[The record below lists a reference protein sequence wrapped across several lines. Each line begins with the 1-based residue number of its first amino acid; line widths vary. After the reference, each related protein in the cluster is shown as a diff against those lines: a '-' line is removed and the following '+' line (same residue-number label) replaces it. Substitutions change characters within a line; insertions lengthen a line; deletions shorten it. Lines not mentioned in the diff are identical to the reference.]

1 MSVAATP
8 PPRTP
13 PPPTPEVVFGSA
25 SIGGGGGWVDGGTDS
40 EPRCFPLSQM
50 SLGMWKAR
58 SHSGLRFLLCKERFV
73 FMVFRRRRM
82 VSTFGRASEL
92 VSRYTSLPVPTSPFN
107 LEGGGGAPGS
117 TKAVTHAAPASA
129 RAGAAVDATASDAT
143 PLQGGTDTPNS
154 AFTIGGGDTPGTHG
168 GERTPVP
175 MGMGVRQPVNVV
187 LAYEVSY
194 ADVAG
199 LDYRNP
205 LCDDGRLAI
214 EVRAVTKRAFPSEAA
229 AIEFFD
235 GLERESNDDEKSVV
249 NRSGALRSGRS
260 RSVARG
266 GERRNSAVRR
276 GIKDANTDASKH
288 NHKTYVSPARQ
299 GGPGGEKGAGEE
311 ASARKRSRVSSISS
325 PSLAS
330 RFEAVAPNTG
340 VDAFMPFHVASPG
353 KGAEGADADKEN
365 GSGAGRGKTPSGHK
379 SKLSRLGSGSVSWK
393 ENGNSSGDGLD
404 GRNEGEGDSTSAS
417 AAASTPTLPA
427 VRTPRNRP
435 GLVTN
440 GSTGTP
446 VFDTP
451 KAGAFAG
458 TIGDKSNNRPAE
470 TVFTHKTLVV
480 HFADPLLPDA
490 LRRRV
495 QSSPGLGLLRLYET
509 GLPPWALFLPQYG
522 FYYRPWLRTL
532 ARALFVL
539 VSVLSMSAGFYD
551 LYKHVPG
558 LDAVFTRF
566 WKPLGD
572 FLERHAAARLSILA
586 SYLFTQ
592 SRMFGPVLAQISS
605 SMRLVRSWTAA
616 VWRPIAVALGPSA
629 VRLWADGYRV
639 FIGPT
644 YAAVSVT
651 WTAFAAATGPA
662 VTSLKSLVPGF
673 SFGMFGTWR
682 ALASVETAAK
692 AGVPVVGGGLGGF
705 GLGWIVAA
713 VGDNASLRRNA
724 LDWWRTIGVTVL
736 RAVQRILN
744 FAVYLIGRVN
754 IHRMSLG
761 MAARRRFGGVAASA
775 ARAHGFKSGASP
787 SASRDDLTDLD
798 SLITGDLTDNLTASR
813 VDGEDVEDDATS
825 GMTSAVTA
833 VDGHEKTE

>member
-1 MSVAATP
+1 
-8 PPRTP
+8 
-13 PPPTPEVVFGSA
+13 
-25 SIGGGGGWVDGGTDS
+25 
-40 EPRCFPLSQM
+40 
-50 SLGMWKAR
+50 
-58 SHSGLRFLLCKERFV
+58 
-73 FMVFRRRRM
+73 
-82 VSTFGRASEL
+82 
-92 VSRYTSLPVPTSPFN
+92 
-107 LEGGGGAPGS
+107 
-117 TKAVTHAAPASA
+117 
-129 RAGAAVDATASDAT
+129 
-143 PLQGGTDTPNS
+143 
-154 AFTIGGGDTPGTHG
+154 
-168 GERTPVP
+168 
-175 MGMGVRQPVNVV
+175 MGVRQPVNVV

-214 EVRAVTKRAFPSEAA
+214 EVRAVTKRAFPSETAA
-229 AIEFFD
+229 MEFFD
-235 GLERESNDDEKSVV
+235 GLEREANDDEKSVV

-276 GIKDANTDASKH
+276 GIKDANTDTSKH

-299 GGPGGEKGAGEE
+299 GGPTEKGAGEE

-353 KGAEGADADKEN
+353 QGAEGADADKEN
-365 GSGAGRGKTPSGHK
+365 GAGPGRGKTPSGHK

-417 AAASTPTLPA
+417 VAASTPTLPA

-616 VWRPIAVALGPSA
+616 VWRPVAVALGPSA

-644 YAAVSVT
+644 YATVSVT

-662 VTSLKSLVPGF
+662 VSSLKSLIPGF

-682 ALASVETAAK
+682 ALASAQTAAK
-692 AGVPVVGGGLGGF
+692 AGAPVVGGGLGGF

-744 FAVYLIGRVN
+744 FRGVP
-754 IHRMSLG
+754 HR
-761 MAARRRFGGVAASA
+761 AC
-775 ARAHGFKSGASP
+775 
-787 SASRDDLTDLD
+787 
-798 SLITGDLTDNLTASR
+798 
-813 VDGEDVEDDATS
+813 
-825 GMTSAVTA
+825 
-833 VDGHEKTE
+833 

>member
-129 RAGAAVDATASDAT
+129 RAGAAVDATSSDAAT

-214 EVRAVTKRAFPSEAA
+214 EVRAVTKRAFPSETAA
-229 AIEFFD
+229 MEFFD

-299 GGPGGEKGAGEE
+299 GGPTEKGAGEE

-353 KGAEGADADKEN
+353 QGAEGADADKEN
-365 GSGAGRGKTPSGHK
+365 GAGPGRGKTPSGHK

-644 YAAVSVT
+644 YADGVGDVDRLCRGDGAGGYIVEKFS
-651 WTAFAAATGPA
+651 PR
-662 VTSLKSLVPGF
+662 LLVRYVWYVACARVRRNRREGWRAG
-673 SFGMFGTWR
+673 SRGWTWR
-682 ALASVETAAK
+682 LWARLDRR
-692 AGVPVVGGGLGGF
+692 GG
-705 GLGWIVAA
+705 
-713 VGDNASLRRNA
+713 R
-724 LDWWRTIGVTVL
+724 
-736 RAVQRILN
+736 
-744 FAVYLIGRVN
+744 
-754 IHRMSLG
+754 
-761 MAARRRFGGVAASA
+761 
-775 ARAHGFKSGASP
+775 
-787 SASRDDLTDLD
+787 
-798 SLITGDLTDNLTASR
+798 
-813 VDGEDVEDDATS
+813 
-825 GMTSAVTA
+825 
-833 VDGHEKTE
+833 

>member
-299 GGPGGEKGAGEE
+299 GGPTEKGAGEE

-353 KGAEGADADKEN
+353 KVAEGADADKEN
-365 GSGAGRGKTPSGHK
+365 GAGPGRGKTPSGHK

-417 AAASTPTLPA
+417 VAASTPTLPA

-539 VSVLSMSAGFYD
+539 VSVLSMTAGFYD

-644 YAAVSVT
+644 YATVSVT

-682 ALASVETAAK
+682 ALASAQTAAK
-692 AGVPVVGGGLGGF
+692 AGAPVVGGGLGGF

-775 ARAHGFKSGASP
+775 ARVHGFKSGASP
-787 SASRDDLTDLD
+787 SASRDDLLDLD

>member
-1 MSVAATP
+1 
-8 PPRTP
+8 
-13 PPPTPEVVFGSA
+13 
-25 SIGGGGGWVDGGTDS
+25 
-40 EPRCFPLSQM
+40 
-50 SLGMWKAR
+50 
-58 SHSGLRFLLCKERFV
+58 
-73 FMVFRRRRM
+73 
-82 VSTFGRASEL
+82 
-92 VSRYTSLPVPTSPFN
+92 
-107 LEGGGGAPGS
+107 
-117 TKAVTHAAPASA
+117 
-129 RAGAAVDATASDAT
+129 
-143 PLQGGTDTPNS
+143 
-154 AFTIGGGDTPGTHG
+154 
-168 GERTPVP
+168 
-175 MGMGVRQPVNVV
+175 
-187 LAYEVSY
+187 
-194 ADVAG
+194 
-199 LDYRNP
+199 
-205 LCDDGRLAI
+205 
-214 EVRAVTKRAFPSEAA
+214 
-229 AIEFFD
+229 
-235 GLERESNDDEKSVV
+235 
-249 NRSGALRSGRS
+249 
-260 RSVARG
+260 
-266 GERRNSAVRR
+266 
-276 GIKDANTDASKH
+276 
-288 NHKTYVSPARQ
+288 
-299 GGPGGEKGAGEE
+299 
-311 ASARKRSRVSSISS
+311 
-325 PSLAS
+325 
-330 RFEAVAPNTG
+330 
-340 VDAFMPFHVASPG
+340 
-353 KGAEGADADKEN
+353 
-365 GSGAGRGKTPSGHK
+365 
-379 SKLSRLGSGSVSWK
+379 VSWK
-393 ENGNSSGDGLD
+393 ENGNSSGDVD

-427 VRTPRNRP
+427 VRTPRPRP

-539 VSVLSMSAGFYD
+539 VSVLSMTAGFYD

-592 SRMFGPVLAQISS
+592 SRMFGPVLAQIST

-616 VWRPIAVALGPSA
+616 VWRPIAVALGPPA
-629 VRLWADGYRV
+629 VSLWADGYRV

-644 YAAVSVT
+644 YATVSVT

-682 ALASVETAAK
+682 ALASAQTAAK
-692 AGVPVVGGGLGGF
+692 AGAPVVGGGLGGF

-787 SASRDDLTDLD
+787 SASRDDLLDLD

>member
-1 MSVAATP
+1 
-8 PPRTP
+8 
-13 PPPTPEVVFGSA
+13 
-25 SIGGGGGWVDGGTDS
+25 
-40 EPRCFPLSQM
+40 
-50 SLGMWKAR
+50 
-58 SHSGLRFLLCKERFV
+58 
-73 FMVFRRRRM
+73 M

-353 KGAEGADADKEN
+353 QGAEGADADKEN
-365 GSGAGRGKTPSGHK
+365 GSGPGRGKTPGGHK

-393 ENGNSSGDGLD
+393 ENGNSSGDGL
-404 GRNEGEGDSTSAS
+404 EGEGDSTSAS

-592 SRMFGPVLAQISS
+592 SRMFGPVLAQIST

-616 VWRPIAVALGPSA
+616 VWRPVAVALGPSA

-644 YAAVSVT
+644 YATVSVT

-662 VTSLKSLVPGF
+662 VTSLKSLIPGF

-682 ALASVETAAK
+682 ALASAQTAAK
-692 AGVPVVGGGLGGF
+692 AGAPVVGGGLGGF

-744 FAVYLIGRVN
+744 FRVYLIGRVN

-775 ARAHGFKSGASP
+775 ARVHGFKSGASP
-787 SASRDDLTDLD
+787 SASRDDLLDLD